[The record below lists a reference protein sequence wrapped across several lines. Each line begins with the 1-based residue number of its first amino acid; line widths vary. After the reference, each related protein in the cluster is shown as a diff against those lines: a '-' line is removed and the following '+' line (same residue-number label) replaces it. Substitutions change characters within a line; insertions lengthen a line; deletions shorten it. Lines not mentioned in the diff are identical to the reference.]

1 MPRKM
6 KTYTLGNHGT
16 IGPVI
21 RDALDLPSHIF
32 HAKILAVAA
41 TKTAAAHLL
50 DAHGCGMHSP
60 RDPEFRVA
68 SGNIVD
74 ALDAAG
80 LLNEPAVYALDTP
93 GLLNEPAVHAT
104 RTMPRPG
111 EWVVRVLPGGVPVRV
126 GRLMAADGYGRV
138 FEAVDQ

>member
-6 KTYTLGNHGT
+6 KTYTLGNHGF
-16 IGPVI
+16 INSYI
-21 RDALDLPSHIF
+21 RDALNLPSHICQ
-32 HAKILAVAA
+32 AEILVVAA
-41 TKTAAAHLL
+41 TKADAAQVL
-50 DAHGCGMHSP
+50 DDQGFFGHNP

-68 SGNIVD
+68 SGNDVD

-80 LLNEPAVYALDTP
+80 LLGEPAVYVTTLI
-93 GLLNEPAVHAT
+93 G
-104 RTMPRPG
+104 RPG
-111 EWVVRVLPGGVPVRV
+111 DWVVRVQSGGVPVRV